1 MFEFG
6 KGKRP
11 AEDQHMQTRDNSTA
25 MRPESQTPATGAP
38 ARAVSAGQP
47 AVIGPSIR
55 IEGDLQ
61 GEEDLVI
68 EGEVHGTVNLRG
80 NALTIGSKG
89 QVKADVYAHSIRVE
103 GHMEGDL
110 FAAERAVIT
119 KTANVRGN
127 ITAPRVNLE
136 DGARFR
142 GSIEMD
148 PESLQPVFGASKSSS
163 VTGAM
168 AGSSATGPSSGAS
181 ATASSGAGATAAR
194 TAGAD
199 SAAGK
204 DKKAAG

>member
-11 AEDQHMQTRDNSTA
+11 AEEDHMQPRDNSTA
-25 MRPESQTPATGAP
+25 MRQESQTPATGAP
-38 ARAVSAGQP
+38 ARAMSASQP

-89 QVKADVYAHSIRVE
+89 QVKADVYAHSIRIE

-110 FAAERAVIT
+110 FAAERVFIT

-142 GSIEMD
+142 GAIEMD
-148 PESLQPVFGASKSSS
+148 PESLQPVFGASKGSKVSGGTTATAP
-163 VTGAM
+163 TGQPSA
-168 AGSSATGPSSGAS
+168 ASATTLPGAS
-181 ATASSGAGATAAR
+181 AAAPRAAGT
-194 TAGAD
+194 GGI
-199 SAAGK
+199 AGK
-204 DKKAAG
+204 DTKAAG

>member
-11 AEDQHMQTRDNSTA
+11 AEEQHMQSRDSTA
-25 MRPESQTPATGAP
+25 IRQDNQTPATGAP
-38 ARAVSAGQP
+38 ARAVTSGQP

-55 IEGDLQ
+55 IDGDLQ
-61 GEEDLVI
+61 GEEDLII

-142 GSIEMD
+142 GAIEMD
-148 PESLQPVFGASKSSS
+148 PESLQPVFGAGKSSG
-163 VTGAM
+163 VTSAGA
-168 AGSSATGPSSGAS
+168 GNSS
-181 ATASSGAGATAAR
+181 TASSPGTAAGASRGAGAAR
-194 TAGAD
+194 AAGAE
-199 SAAGK
+199 SAGSK
-204 DKKAAG
+204 DQKAAS

>member
-11 AEDQHMQTRDNSTA
+11 AEEQDMQQRDSTTA
-25 MRPESQTPATGAP
+25 MRSESPAP
-38 ARAVSAGQP
+38 AGAAATARPHSTGQP

-110 FAAERAVIT
+110 YAAERAVIT

-148 PESLQPVFGASKSSS
+148 PESLQPVFGASKAANVS
-163 VTGAM
+163 G
-168 AGSSATGPSSGAS
+168 AGSATSGAS
-181 ATASSGAGATAAR
+181 ASSPAAPLPGANTPASRAAGT
-194 TAGAD
+194 D
-199 SAAGK
+199 NIAGK
-204 DKKAAG
+204 DKKAAN

>member
-11 AEDQHMQTRDNSTA
+11 AEDQDMQQRDNSTA
-25 MRPESQTPATGAP
+25 MRQDSQASGGAP
-38 ARAVSAGQP
+38 ARPLSTSQP

-55 IEGDLQ
+55 IDGDLQ
-61 GEEDLVI
+61 GEEDLII
-68 EGEVHGTVNLRG
+68 EGEVQGTVNLRG

-89 QVKADVYAHSIRVE
+89 KVKADVYAQSIRVE

-148 PESLQPVFGASKSSS
+148 PESLQPVFGANKPDRVAGAS
-163 VTGAM
+163 VA
-168 AGSSATGPSSGAS
+168 AGSSGAPSS
-181 ATASSGAGATAAR
+181 
-194 TAGAD
+194 
-199 SAAGK
+199 SAAAPSSSAGTATSRTTEPGSIAAK
-204 DKKAAG
+204 EKKAAG

>member
-11 AEDQHMQTRDNSTA
+11 AEDQHMQPRDNSTA
-25 MRPESQTPATGAP
+25 MRQDTHTPATGAP
-38 ARAVSAGQP
+38 ARPAGASQP

-119 KTANVRGN
+119 KSANVRGN

-148 PESLQPVFGASKSSS
+148 PESLQPVFGASKASGATGSAPGSSGS
-163 VTGAM
+163 TGA
-168 AGSSATGPSSGAS
+168 ASSASVGG
-181 ATASSGAGATAAR
+181 SGAGTPQTVTTGGIAA
-194 TAGAD
+194 
-199 SAAGK
+199 K

>member
-11 AEDQHMQTRDNSTA
+11 AEEQNMQQRDSNTTMRSETPPAGAGTTA
-25 MRPESQTPATGAP
+25 RPL
-38 ARAVSAGQP
+38 SASQP

-148 PESLQPVFGASKSSS
+148 PESLQPVFGANKPVS
-163 VTGAM
+163 V
-168 AGSSATGPSSGAS
+168 AGTAAGTAATGPSSTSSAAGLSATSTTASRSAS
-181 ATASSGAGATAAR
+181 A
-194 TAGAD
+194 D
-199 SAAGK
+199 SITGK
-204 DKKAAG
+204 DKKAAS